1 MVEKEYKDLAVL
13 NITSRN
19 EGQTYLL
26 QSFHSLEEQLLPTEI
41 TGMGRLSNIF
51 SVNMDKFF
59 GKNHNILIPTASF
72 ILQNVIFDQVK
83 ILTFNQD
90 DGSQISVSEG
100 LVITPWL
107 TKIIV
112 SESISEAY
120 DILLEAIKFSKTY
133 ISKSALYQGLIK

>member
-1 MVEKEYKDLAVL
+1 
-13 NITSRN
+13 
-19 EGQTYLL
+19 
-26 QSFHSLEEQLLPTEI
+26 
-41 TGMGRLSNIF
+41 MGRLSNIF
-51 SVNMDKFF
+51 SVNMDILF

-133 ISKSALYQGLIK
+133 ISKSALYQGFIK

>member
-72 ILQNVIFDQVK
+72 ILQNVTFDQVNSPP
-83 ILTFNQD
+83 FNQYG
-90 DGSQISVSEG
+90 GSQISLSSG

-107 TKIIV
+107 SKVIA
-112 SESISEAY
+112 SESIR
-120 DILLEAIKFSKTY
+120 
-133 ISKSALYQGLIK
+133 